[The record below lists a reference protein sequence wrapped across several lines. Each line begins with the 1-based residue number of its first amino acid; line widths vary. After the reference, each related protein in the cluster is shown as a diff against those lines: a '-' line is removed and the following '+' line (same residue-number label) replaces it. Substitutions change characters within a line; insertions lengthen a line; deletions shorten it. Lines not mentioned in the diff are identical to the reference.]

1 MDVLRR
7 LYKFAPE
14 KKVYSYASL
23 VLSAIAT
30 IFSVV
35 PYFYLWKFLNELLVL
50 KNLESANKYAL
61 WIFMFLVLQTLVYF
75 LS

>member
-61 WIFMFLVLQTLVYF
+61 WIFMFLVLQT
-75 LS
+75 

>member
-61 WIFMFLVLQTLVYF
+61 WIFMFLVLQTLV
-75 LS
+75 

>member
-61 WIFMFLVLQTLVYF
+61 
-75 LS
+75 